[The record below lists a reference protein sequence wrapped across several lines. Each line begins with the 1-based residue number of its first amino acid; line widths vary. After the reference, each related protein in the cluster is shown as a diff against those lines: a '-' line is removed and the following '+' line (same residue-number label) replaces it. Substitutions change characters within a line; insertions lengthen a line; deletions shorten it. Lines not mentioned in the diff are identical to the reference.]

1 MQQLGAH
8 GRTILRVTTAANEP
22 VIVEVAVESA
32 TGALAAAAGGAQR
45 LELCQA
51 LDLGGLTPSPGLVA
65 VVKAAVTL
73 PVFVMIR
80 PRPGDFL
87 YDDGEF
93 AAMRRDV
100 EALRRA
106 GADGFVTGVLRADGE
121 VHAPRL
127 TELVAAAGGAPVTF
141 HRAIDVAAAPER
153 ALESLVAAGVAR
165 VLTSGQADTA
175 AAGVVAIRS
184 LLLAAAGRLV
194 VMAGAG
200 VRDGNVRELVAASG
214 VREVHLSAAVRVP
227 SGMVFRRH
235 GVVMGATALPD
246 EFSRRQ
252 TDADLVARVVA
263 AVRGA

>member
-32 TGALAAAAGGAQR
+32 TGAAAAAAGGAQR

-65 VVKAAVTL
+65 VVKAAVPL

-106 GADGFVTGVLRADGE
+106 GGE

-153 ALESLVAAGVAR
+153 ALESLVTAGVAR
-165 VLTSGQADTA
+165 VLTSGQANTA
-175 AAGVVAIRS
+175 AAGVVAIRR
-184 LLLAAAGRLV
+184 LVLAAAGRLV

-200 VRDGNVRELVAASG
+200 VRDGNVRELVAATG

-227 SGMVFRRH
+227 SAMVFRRD